1 MAAMDGKVV
10 LITGAT
16 DGIGKQAA
24 KELAVMGAKVV
35 IAGRSEVRCQ
45 ETVKEVSALTEAV
58 EPDYLLG
65 DMSSMAEVA
74 ALGDA
79 FLAKYDR
86 LDVLMNNAG
95 AGFATRK
102 ETVDGFERTFAL
114 NHLAYFLLTNRLLEI
129 LLATQDSR
137 IVSTSSGGH
146 YRGKIHF
153 DDPHL
158 KKNYW
163 VMKAYAQSKLAN
175 VMFTYALARRLE
187 GKPITANCFHPGLV
201 KTGAFGKVPVVGGLV
216 EWWVYRNAISVEAGT
231 ETMTYLASS
240 EEVAGI
246 SGKYFYLK
254 QARETNPLSYIV
266 EDQERLWG
274 KSYAMIQPFA
284 SQSPQA
290 KEIFSAVQS

>member
-10 LITGAT
+10 LITGGT

-24 KELAVMGAKVV
+24 KELAVMGARVV
-35 IAGRSEVRCQ
+35 IAGRSEERCQ
-45 ETVKEVSALTEAV
+45 ETVEEVSALPGAV

-65 DMSSMAEVA
+65 DMSSMAEVT

-79 FLAKYDR
+79 FLTKYDS
-86 LDVLMNNAG
+86 LNVLMNNAG
-95 AGFATRK
+95 AGFAVRK
-102 ETVDGFERTFAL
+102 ETVDGFESTFAL
-114 NHLAYFLLTNRLLEI
+114 NHLAYFLLTNRLIEI
-129 LLATQDSR
+129 LLATKNSR

-153 DDPHL
+153 DDLHL
-158 KKNYW
+158 KKGYR

-187 GKPITANCFHPGLV
+187 GKPITVNCFHPGLV
-201 KTGAFGKVPVVGGLV
+201 KTGAFRKQPLGALV
-216 EWWVYRNAISVEAGT
+216 EWWVYRNAISVEEGT
-231 ETMTYLASS
+231 ETMIYLASS
-240 EEVAGI
+240 AEVAGI

-254 QARETNPLSYIV
+254 QSQETNPLSYIV

-274 KSYAMIQPFA
+274 KSYTMIQSFA

-290 KEIFSAVQS
+290 KEIFSIVQS